1 MRKFKIYKFDETI
14 LDFKQINIL
23 RILLVSGIVAS
34 ILILLCSFM
43 YTQQIEKVY
52 VRAEKEIVLKTSESF
67 SKEKLIEDIKEMPFV
82 YKDVVYAQC
91 IIETGNF
98 KSPVFKENFN
108 LLGMRQ
114 PTQRASFSKGSNL
127 GHAVFKNYRQ
137 CLYDRLIYDARY
149 TSGLSRTEYLK
160 YLGQVY
166 AEAPGYA
173 QKIEQVIKQNNIKK
187 LFNEQN

>member
-1 MRKFKIYKFDETI
+1 MRIYKFDKEKLIFTEINMKIVSVITGFI
-14 LDFKQINIL
+14 LALAVTFC
-23 RILLVSGIVAS
+23 VSLYS
-34 ILILLCSFM
+34 KK
-43 YTQQIEKVY
+43 IEKVY
-52 VRAEKEIVLKTSESF
+52 VEAEKEITLKTSESF
-67 SKEKLIEDIKEMPFV
+67 SKEKLIEDIKEMPFP
-82 YKDVVYAQC
+82 YKDIIYAQC
-91 IIETGNF
+91 IIESGNF
-98 KSPVFKENFN
+98 KSPVFKENWN

-149 TSGLSRTEYLK
+149 TSGLSRAEYLK
-160 YLGQVY
+160 YLGATY

-173 QKIEQVIKQNNIKK
+173 DKIEQVIKQNNIKK